1 MEEELRTMCN
11 LSEGIYDRAEL
22 KTLIAAVESAMKNG
36 KWSLQKAM
44 EFLDISPEKQKIIKE
59 ALAK

>member
-1 MEEELRTMCN
+1 MCN

-22 KTLIAAVESAMKNG
+22 KTLIAAVGSAMKNG